1 LRESLVSASNLL
13 LPKPNRRFS
22 DAVPRC
28 GGSGRNHDKIR
39 FSIERR
45 PGMGKWIV
53 LVIIAAAAIYAI
65 EVFNRLVRLRNL
77 AREGWSGIDVQLKR
91 RTDLVPNLVEA
102 VKGYAAH
109 ERGVFEEVTAMRA
122 SSIAA
127 NNVNAQASAEQGLQ
141 TSLGKLFA
149 VAEAYPELKADKNFL
164 ALQQQLAEIEDQL
177 QMARRYYNG
186 TVRNLNTAIQSF
198 PANLLAGIFR
208 FHEQPFFELD
218 DRSQAAVPGV
228 AFQAPGS

>member
-1 LRESLVSASNLL
+1 
-13 LPKPNRRFS
+13 
-22 DAVPRC
+22 
-28 GGSGRNHDKIR
+28 
-39 FSIERR
+39 
-45 PGMGKWIV
+45 MGKWIILAV
-53 LVIIAAAAIYAI
+53 LAVAAIYVVG
-65 EVFNRLVRLRNL
+65 VFNRLVRLRNL

-91 RTDLVPNLVEA
+91 RTDLVPNLVET

-109 ERGVFEEVTAMRA
+109 ERSVFEEVTATRT

-127 NNVNAQASAEQGLQ
+127 NNVTAQSSAEQALQ
-141 TSLGKLFA
+141 SSLGKLFA

-164 ALQQQLAEIEDQL
+164 ALQQQLADIEDQL

-198 PANLLAGIFR
+198 PANVLAGMFG

-218 DRSQAAVPGV
+218 DRSQAAVPGI
-228 AFQAPGS
+228 AFQAPRS